1 VTKCNIDLFRSRVVV
16 ASTIAT
22 GYHQSFLYPMPVHIA
37 ICGIVSMVAPS
48 LLTLSLYLDWELCS
62 LLLMPD
68 HLPVIV
74 KLFLN
79 YQFQSNRLHGKGWM
93 PTTCPSWRRVI
104 LAGFRRILDPDET
117 IARIQSFAPST
128 MHFCV
133 PEDAGKSLE
142 LLHESRRRKRTNP
155 LHLSPNTLEHSIIHL
170 SGHWLVPHGFKLFG
184 LAVAP
189 VLRPCDR
196 NRRDDVHQEWENEN
210 CGQGGILEI
219 GNWMMDTI
227 LLPYIKTVTR

>member
-1 VTKCNIDLFRSRVVV
+1 MSVLETLHPRGISSNLRSRRNHRTNPVFCPIHH
-16 ASTIAT
+16 A
-22 GYHQSFLYPMPVHIA
+22 FLRPGR
-37 ICGIVSMVAPS
+37 CR
-48 LLTLSLYLDWELCS
+48 E
-62 LLLMPD
+62 
-68 HLPVIV
+68 
-74 KLFLN
+74 K
-79 YQFQSNRLHGKGWM
+79 
-93 PTTCPSWRRVI
+93 
-104 LAGFRRILDPDET
+104 
-117 IARIQSFAPST
+117 
-128 MHFCV
+128 
-133 PEDAGKSLE
+133 
-142 LLHESRRRKRTNP
+142 LHESRRRKRTNP
-155 LHLSPNTLEHSIIHL
+155 LHLFPNTLEHSIIHL